1 MEGLELKVARARRA
15 LLEVAHTWKPQDVA
29 VAWTGG
35 KDSTVALSLWQRV
48 LDEAHPG
55 MRAKALSLDTGC
67 KFPEVVAFRDR
78 MAQEWSIDLTVVRPD
93 VGPDYPVAVDRVACC
108 RDLKV
113 EPLLRALKER
123 EIAVLL
129 TGVRADENPERA
141 SRPQTETFDAP
152 SHVRV
157 HPVLEFSEMDIWAY
171 TMAQGLPY
179 CTLYAQGYRSLGC
192 VPCTSLVVGG
202 DERAGRDATK
212 EASMDALH
220 ALGYF

>member
-1 MEGLELKVARARRA
+1 MEGLEFKVARARAVLLDVARA
-15 LLEVAHTWKPQDVA
+15 WQPQDVA

-35 KDSTVALSLWQRV
+35 KDSTVALSLWRSV
-48 LDEAHPG
+48 LEEAHPG
-55 MRAKALSLDTGC
+55 VRARALSLDTGC

-78 MAQEWSIDLTVVRPD
+78 MAQEWDIDLTVVRPD
-93 VGPDYPVAVDRVACC
+93 VGPDYPVAVDRISCC

-113 EPLLRALKER
+113 NPLLRAVESMG
-123 EIAVLL
+123 IAVLL
-129 TGVRADENPERA
+129 TGVRADETPERA
-141 SRPQTETFDAP
+141 SRPQEESFDTP
-152 SHVRV
+152 PHVRV

-171 TMAQGLPY
+171 TMARGLPY

-192 VPCTSLVVGG
+192 VPCTKLVVGG